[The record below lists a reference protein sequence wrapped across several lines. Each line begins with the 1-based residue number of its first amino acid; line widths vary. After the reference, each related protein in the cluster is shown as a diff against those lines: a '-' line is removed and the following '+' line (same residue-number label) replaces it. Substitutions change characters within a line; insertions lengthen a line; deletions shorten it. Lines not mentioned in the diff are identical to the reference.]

1 MSALFSEYR
10 DGRPG
15 FRGFGGVTSGLAL
28 GRRLA
33 TFWFLLAVPE
43 GLFLVFGTVRFM
55 VCFFGVMVFL
65 LSGCLSHLASC

>member
-1 MSALFSEYR
+1 
-10 DGRPG
+10 
-15 FRGFGGVTSGLAL
+15 
-28 GRRLA
+28 
-33 TFWFLLAVPE
+33 LLAVPE